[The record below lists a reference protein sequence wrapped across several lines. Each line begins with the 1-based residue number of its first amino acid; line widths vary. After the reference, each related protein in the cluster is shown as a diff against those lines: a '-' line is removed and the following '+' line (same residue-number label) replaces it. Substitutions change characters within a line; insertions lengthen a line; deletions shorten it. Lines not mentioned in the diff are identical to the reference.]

1 MNRIIFNLAAKTDK
15 AGRPSSPN
23 QDNLWVCPDLAKWQL
38 SADNIIGTDEDVE
51 LSNKGALLAV
61 ADGMGGDVKM
71 EKIREL
77 LYCDLYLI
85 VRK

>member
-61 ADGMGGDVKM
+61 ADRFTVAMDGNC
-71 EKIREL
+71 L
-77 LYCDLYLI
+77 LANLSSN
-85 VRK
+85 